1 MTMEAAEWVALLI
14 AGLGIFGTL
23 AATLIAQR
31 GEAKRA
37 ERTFSRDE
45 ARRAADGRGAVERER
60 REALRSDY
68 REVLRFVAGTR
79 LFVAEMRARLNNLE
93 WVTAHYSSDAR
104 EVEDLEV
111 RAEML
116 RRRFLDDLPDIQALV
131 GVWGSIDLVE
141 LFDDIDDFGIRIVAA
156 ISAGLHFKVSGE
168 RQDFAVEA
176 GLSEIDR
183 LLDLLDKARQIVQSD
198 LQPAHGVNRPGF
210 GGGPVS

>member
-1 MTMEAAEWVALLI
+1 MEAAEWVALLI

-45 ARRAADGRGAVERER
+45 ARRAEDRRAAVERER
-60 REALRSDY
+60 REAFRSDY
-68 REVLRFVAGTR
+68 REVLRFVARTR
-79 LFVAEMRARLNNLE
+79 LFVAEMRARLKNLE

-104 EVEDLEV
+104 EVEDLEA

-131 GVWGSIDLVE
+131 GVWGSNDLVA
-141 LFDDIDDFGIRIVAA
+141 LFDDIDDFGTRIVAA
-156 ISAGLHFKVSGE
+156 ISTGLHFKVSGQ
-168 RQDFAVEA
+168 RQEFAVEA

-183 LLDLLDKARQIVQSD
+183 LWDLLDKARGIVQSD
-198 LQPAHGVNRPGF
+198 LQPAHGE
-210 GGGPVS
+210 S